1 MIKDME
7 QGIESRIRVTV
18 KHTRSKFQ
26 DFSMKTF
33 LSRYFDRLTG
43 EARPGWVCGWSQASP
58 CQELDWQG
66 VRSFQPSEF
75 YRDRSFLLERQL
87 FLLQNFK
94 FSGGTSS
101 HILSL
106 PHSLEVIKEALLTA
120 MACLEYREGVS
131 SPDSASINFATKM
144 SCYQMQN
151 CLRRTHL
158 NYSHHLP
165 VSVPASLS
173 SVHAVESLA
182 DKASSRNNF
191 EPICNAFSLQGC
203 RFSKAVNLFN
213 QFLRMVIS
221 YLLLASK

>member
-7 QGIESRIRVTV
+7 QGIESRVRATV
-18 KHTRSKFQ
+18 KDTRSKFQ
-26 DFSMKTF
+26 DFSLKTF

-106 PHSLEVIKEALLTA
+106 PHSLEVMLTA
-120 MACLEYREGVS
+120 MACLEYRTEFHLQTVQ
-131 SPDSASINFATKM
+131 ASISPQNSKWAVIKCKTAWGGRIWITAPT
-144 SCYQMQN
+144 YQFLSA
-151 CLRRTHL
+151 CK
-158 NYSHHLP
+158 P
-165 VSVPASLS
+165 VQCP
-173 SVHAVESLA
+173 VHAVESLA
-182 DKASSRNNF
+182 GKASSRNNF
-191 EPICNAFSLQGC
+191 EPILISFNC
-203 RFSKAVNLFN
+203 RNWKK
-213 QFLRMVIS
+213 R
-221 YLLLASK
+221 KR

>member
-1 MIKDME
+1 M
-7 QGIESRIRVTV
+7 
-18 KHTRSKFQ
+18 
-26 DFSMKTF
+26 
-33 LSRYFDRLTG
+33 
-43 EARPGWVCGWSQASP
+43 
-58 CQELDWQG
+58 
-66 VRSFQPSEF
+66 RSFQPSEL

-120 MACLEYREGVS
+120 MACLEYRERVS
-131 SPDSASINFATKM
+131 SPDSASINFATKLKM
-144 SCYQMQN
+144 RCYQMQN

-165 VSVPASLS
+165 VSVPESLS
-173 SVHAVESLA
+173 SVHAVELLA
-182 DKASSRNNF
+182 GKASSRNNF

-203 RFSKAVNLFN
+203 RFSKAVYLFN
-213 QFLRMVIS
+213 QFLRMVIRIC
-221 YLLLASK
+221 YLHQNKCADIVKEKKSL

>member
-1 MIKDME
+1 ME

-26 DFSMKTF
+26 DFSLKTF

-87 FLLQNFK
+87 FLLQNFM

-106 PHSLEVIKEALLTA
+106 PHSLEVMLTA
-120 MACLEYREGVS
+120 MACLEYREWVS
-131 SPDSASINFATKM
+131 SLDGASINFATKLKM
-144 SCYQMQN
+144 RCYQMQN

-165 VSVPASLS
+165 VSVPESLS
-173 SVHAVESLA
+173 SVHAVELLA
-182 DKASSRNNF
+182 GKASSRNNF

-203 RFSKAVNLFN
+203 RFSKAAYLFN
-213 QFLRMVIS
+213 QWEW
-221 YLLLASK
+221 